1 MFPGE
6 FSDDVLRGKAFR
18 RHQIQRAIQMEI
30 AANSRVRVDGERL
43 YPFRM
48 PVIAPR
54 ESVVHSLLHDRPGAA
69 QCKLPNYLNGPG
81 DVGNRRGLAGN
92 VTDLEDQTVIVYRRR
107 GSLYSNS

>member
-1 MFPGE
+1 MELAQFAREFFRTFPGE

-48 PVIAPR
+48 PVVAPR

-69 QCKLPNYLNGPG
+69 QGEKEVVMVKLKA
-81 DVGNRRGLAGN
+81 V
-92 VTDLEDQTVIVYRRR
+92 LESVVVNLCSEPT
-107 GSLYSNS
+107 